1 MEFKGQK
8 RLYIIGSLCLFL
20 GLLTLVFSVFH
31 LKGKRERGLTLRR
44 LSLSEIPG
52 PCCQRP
58 QNIKEGIRTS
68 ISILSASNKHYFLLF
83 GKKIEKRDFI
93 NALKLLEGRLDKGSD
108 LKSALDGIFE
118 PFELVEG
125 GKEGRGLVTGY
136 FQPRLKGSLLR
147 TSDFSVPVLGWPRD
161 LIQVRLWDF
170 DNCLPRRSLWGRL
183 ENKRLVPYYSRL
195 EIDKR
200 LKERLESMPVICWL
214 KSPVDLLE
222 LQIQGSGIIE
232 AGNETR
238 FIHYAASN
246 GRPYVSLGRL
256 LIKEGILPRKSL
268 DWPSIRKWAEENPG
282 LFNRFLSKNERYV
295 FFKWEKEGPVGC
307 YGRVLVPGVSSAFDR
322 RVFPPAL
329 PLLVRLEL
337 PETRKSPKWLKGR
350 EGEKKTLFVLNHDTG
365 SAIKGP
371 FRMDLYAGTGEA
383 AGELAGHLKSR
394 ARMIVLL
401 PASSLK

>member
-1 MEFKGQK
+1 MELKGQK

-31 LKGKRERGLTLRR
+31 LKEKERGVTLRR
-44 LSLSEIPG
+44 LSLSEIPC

-58 QNIKEGIRTS
+58 ENIREGIRTS
-68 ISILSASNKHYFLLF
+68 ISILSSSDQRYFPLF
-83 GKKIEKRDFI
+83 GKKIDKNKLI
-93 NALKLLEGRLDKGSD
+93 NALKLLERRLEKGCD
-108 LKSALDGIFE
+108 LRSALFGIFA

-147 TSDFSVPVLGWPRD
+147 TANFSVPVLGWPRD

-170 DNCLPRRSLWGRL
+170 DNSLPRRSLWGRL

-200 LKERLESMPVICWL
+200 LKERRESMPVICWL

-256 LIKEGILPRKSL
+256 LIKEGIFSKKGL

-307 YGRVLVPGVSSAFDR
+307 YGRLLVPGVSSALDR
-322 RVFPPAL
+322 RVFPPAV

-337 PETRKSPKWLKGR
+337 PETRKSPKWLKGGVA
-350 EGEKKTLFVLNHDTG
+350 EEKTLFVLNHDTG

-371 FRMDLYAGTGEA
+371 LRMDLYAGTGEA